1 MTAPVVVVGDVH
13 LSPEHPDVADRF
25 EAWLAGLAGRCA
37 HLVLLGDVFEGWV
50 SRRQAR
56 EPFVRRFLDR
66 LAGLAS
72 AGTRLAFQ
80 GGNRD
85 FAFDGAP
92 GLPLDLWP
100 DVVRT
105 RWGTRTVLLTHG
117 DLLCS
122 ADGRY
127 QRMRKLLRSPVVDGV
142 RAALPYAA
150 ATYLARGLR
159 GLSEREVAR
168 KPYAAMGLDYAQVRG
183 WLDAARRRRARRGP
197 RPHGRPPPAAG
208 RPVRDV
214 LVLKDWDAGGGVVVV
229 GRCGDRAAC
238 RRRSVTRGANRAS
251 TGTARPDR
259 PHGTARPARR
269 CTPTDA
275 AIRVGPP
282 RRPEGGPASRTL
294 EWTLAPA
301 AARTGEARPKRF
313 GPRASRDLSSRP
325 PHDTLRCPQVPRRA
339 PLVVALD
346 GPAGSGKSTVAKQL
360 ASALGWAHL
369 DTGAMYRAVTWQ
381 AMQRGIPR
389 RTGRR
394 WPPWRRRRLIELDPA
409 TGRVTIDGDGR
420 HGADPDPGG
429 GRRGER
435 RGGDRRGAARSCG
448 STSGRSPPGSGG
460 SWPRAA
466 TWGPGSSRTPS

>member
-13 LSPEHPDVADRF
+13 LSPDHPDVADRF

-168 KPYAAMGLDYAQVRG
+168 KPYAVMGLDYAQVRG
-183 WLDAARRRRARRGP
+183 WLDAAGADVLV
-197 RPHGRPPPAAG
+197 AG
-208 RPVRDV
+208 HVHTGVHHRLPGAPVRDV
-214 LVLKDWDAGGGVVVV
+214 LVLKDWDAGGGVVTWDGSAIALV
-229 GRCGDRAAC
+229 
-238 RRRSVTRGANRAS
+238 
-251 TGTARPDR
+251 P
-259 PHGTARPARR
+259 PAL
-269 CTPTDA
+269 P
-275 AIRVGPP
+275 
-282 RRPEGGPASRTL
+282 
-294 EWTLAPA
+294 
-301 AARTGEARPKRF
+301 
-313 GPRASRDLSSRP
+313 
-325 PHDTLRCPQVPRRA
+325 
-339 PLVVALD
+339 
-346 GPAGSGKSTVAKQL
+346 
-360 ASALGWAHL
+360 
-369 DTGAMYRAVTWQ
+369 
-381 AMQRGIPR
+381 
-389 RTGRR
+389 
-394 WPPWRRRRLIELDPA
+394 
-409 TGRVTIDGDGR
+409 
-420 HGADPDPGG
+420 
-429 GRRGER
+429 
-435 RGGDRRGAARSCG
+435 
-448 STSGRSPPGSGG
+448 
-460 SWPRAA
+460 
-466 TWGPGSSRTPS
+466 